1 MVRQVRS
8 PEAPAS
14 LETFPR
20 CCLPPYLPP
29 VVAAAPRHRCGGRFA
44 TSVVGLRV
52 VLPCV
57 CVCVRACVWCALP
70 PARRRDAGPA
80 PSVRVP
86 YEGPS
91 LLPCPILPGPFV
103 ERRGSQQRVRRKG
116 IRGST
121 HCHPEPTGLLSFSF
135 SSPRRCELS
144 PVSLA
149 VFSRHCLSLSLSLS

>member
-1 MVRQVRS
+1 MSLPCNVHSGEKSFSCEYRSNVGPVPQRLLSMDVRRRDSPRAPSLQVRQVRS

-57 CVCVRACVWCALP
+57 CVR
-70 PARRRDAGPA
+70 
-80 PSVRVP
+80 VRVCLVCP
-86 YEGPS
+86 PTCPPS
-91 LLPCPILPGPFV
+91 GRGACPLRSCSLRGAFPSPLPDSA
-103 ERRGSQQRVRRKG
+103 GSVRRKEG
-116 IRGST
+116 VAA
-121 HCHPEPTGLLSFSF
+121 TG
-135 SSPRRCELS
+135 
-144 PVSLA
+144 
-149 VFSRHCLSLSLSLS
+149 